1 MEVRK
6 KFLFDGKSSLDFGCY
21 ITESDTF
28 NSASKTQSKISV
40 PGRNGDV
47 IVSDNRYDNVPY
59 SIKVGMYGSSEN
71 DLHYKIRELRSYL
84 LSRKGY
90 CRLEDDYHSDEYR
103 MAQFADSIDFDI
115 TNLIVGEATLTFDAK
130 PQHFLKSGETKLVF
144 TANGKIENPTYFES
158 NPLLRVYGQGKLEIG
173 SGLIK
178 IKIPSSIS
186 SNYIDIDCETWNC
199 TEESNNMNAYVT
211 VSKNGAEHY
220 FPTLEEGTN
229 QVVLGTGI
237 TKVEVIPRWWLL

>member
-6 KFLFDGKSSLDFGCY
+6 QFLFDGKSSLDFGCY
-21 ITESDTF
+21 ITGSDTF

-47 IVSDNRYDNVPY
+47 IVSDNRYDNVSY
-59 SIKVGMYGSSEN
+59 SIKVGMYGTSEA
-71 DLHYKIRELRSYL
+71 DLHYKIRKLRSYL
-84 LSRKGY
+84 LS
-90 CRLEDDYHSDEYR
+90 
-103 MAQFADSIDFDI
+103 INFDI
-115 TNLIVGEATLTFDAK
+115 TNLIVGEATLTFDTK

-158 NPLLRVYGQGKLEIG
+158 KPLLRVYGQGKLEIG
-173 SGLIK
+173 SGLIN

-199 TEESNNMNAYVT
+199 TEESKNMNAYVT
-211 VSKNGAEHY
+211 VSKNGTEHY

-229 QVVLGTGI
+229 QVVLGTGV
-237 TKVEVIPRWWLL
+237 TKVEVVPRWWLL